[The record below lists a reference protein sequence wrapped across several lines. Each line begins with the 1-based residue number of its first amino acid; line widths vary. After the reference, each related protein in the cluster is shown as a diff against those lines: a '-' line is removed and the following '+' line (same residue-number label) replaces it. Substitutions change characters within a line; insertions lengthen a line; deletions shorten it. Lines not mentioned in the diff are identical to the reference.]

1 MTVVAI
7 PIIGQFWIYLVSNV
21 ESLLCSIFVLYYLL
35 FDQNLRQR
43 LHNHVV
49 IVILIINFVTEV
61 TDIPWIIYQY
71 RYGVVLLFT
80 PFFCHTWKCIDS
92 TTYSTTARLVA
103 WASVERHILIF
114 HTNWITTK
122 KRKILL
128 HYLPIIAIV
137 TYGVA
142 LFTITHFFLSCVR
155 PLNPN
160 SLYCGFYSCIYNSGA
175 YSMFEFITGGI
186 TNGFIIA
193 TFSAALLARII
204 RKKLRINQEVNWRKQ
219 RKMTIQLISITLL
232 FYIFYL
238 PAALLA
244 RIIRKK
250 LRINQEVNWRKQR
263 KMTIQLISITLL
275 FYIFYLPSVIASIL
289 ESFGILGV
297 HAETLA
303 AYGSFFSY
311 YINFLL
317 AAVCA
322 GTLPHLKIKIKNT
335 IRFWTLH
342 RLTTPTVPMINSIE
356 HNQTGRNCH
365 SMRIDNLSRQPAR
378 RFNK

>member
-1 MTVVAI
+1 MIMTAVAI

-21 ESLLCSIFVLYYLL
+21 ASLLCSIFVLYYLL

-61 TDIPWIIYQY
+61 TDIPWISYQY
-71 RYGVVLLFT
+71 RYGAVLLFT

-137 TYGVA
+137 TYGVT

-160 SLYCGFYSCIYNSGA
+160 SLFCGFYSCIYNSGA

-204 RKKLRINQEVNWRKQ
+204 RKKLRINQEVNWRQQ
-219 RKMTIQLISITLL
+219 RKMTIQFISITLL

-238 PAALLA
+238 PA
-244 RIIRKK
+244 II
-250 LRINQEVNWRKQR
+250 
-263 KMTIQLISITLL
+263 T
-275 FYIFYLPSVIASIL
+275 AIL
-289 ESFGILGV
+289 TTAGV
-297 HAETLA
+297 PNYYFENFN
-303 AYGSFFSY
+303 AYAQFFSY

-317 AAVCA
+317 PFVCA
-322 GTLPHLKIKIKNT
+322 GTLPQLKIKIKNT
-335 IRFWTLH
+335 LQFWARH
-342 RLTTPTVPMINSIE
+342 RHTTAVVPT
-356 HNQTGRNCH
+356 Q
-365 SMRIDNLSRQPAR
+365 RIVIQRG
-378 RFNK
+378 F

>member
-137 TYGVA
+137 TYGVT

-160 SLYCGFYSCIYNSGA
+160 SLFCGFYSCIYNSGA

-238 PAALLA
+238 P
-244 RIIRKK
+244 
-250 LRINQEVNWRKQR
+250 
-263 KMTIQLISITLL
+263 
-275 FYIFYLPSVIASIL
+275 SVIASIL
-289 ESFGILGV
+289 GSFGILGV

>member
-219 RKMTIQLISITLL
+219 R
-232 FYIFYL
+232 
-238 PAALLA
+238 
-244 RIIRKK
+244 
-250 LRINQEVNWRKQR
+250 
-263 KMTIQLISITLL
+263 
-275 FYIFYLPSVIASIL
+275 
-289 ESFGILGV
+289 V